1 MKKNFYFLGALGLAV
16 GLMVGAQAYA
26 FQLPGMPKPPT
37 VPSGG
42 TAAPSG
48 MPTTE
53 ATAGGGGGGDAVIN
67 QLKQCC
73 NEVRY
78 TNTNKV
84 APKQAMSKIQ
94 GCVSSAGGSWQNDQV
109 GGGAGQSLDKKW
121 WQSGWGGNPDGCLTV
136 SLHCGDAECT
146 SCTVVPSSGM
156 KSYCSPF
163 PR

>member
-1 MKKNFYFLGALGLAV
+1 MKKLVLALGLV
-16 GLMVGAQAYA
+16 VGAQALA
-26 FQLPGMPKPPT
+26 FQLPKIPKP
-37 VPSGG
+37 GG
-42 TAAPSG
+42 TTAPSG
-48 MPTTE
+48 VPTAE
-53 ATAGGGGGGDAVIN
+53 TAGGGGGGEAVIN

-78 TNTNKV
+78 SDTVKV
-84 APKQAMSKIQ
+84 APKQATSKIQ

-121 WQSGWGGNPDGCLTV
+121 WQSGWGGNPEGCLTV
-136 SLHCGDAECT
+136 SLHCGDTECT
-146 SCTVVPSSGM
+146 SCTVTPSTGM

>member
-1 MKKNFYFLGALGLAV
+1 MKKNFYFTGLLGLGV
-16 GLMVGAQAYA
+16 GVMVGVQAFA

-37 VPSGG
+37 APSGG
-42 TAAPSG
+42 TAASTG
-48 MPTTE
+48 SPT
-53 ATAGGGGGGDAVIN
+53 GGGGGDGVIS

-78 TNTNKV
+78 SDTVKV
-84 APKQAMSKIQ
+84 APTQAMSKIQ
-94 GCVSSAGGSWQNDQV
+94 GCVSGAGGSWQQDQV

-146 SCTVVPSSGM
+146 SCTVTPSKGM